1 MGNLF
6 CSEYTIHRRF
16 DLKGS
21 SHGRTTAKPE
31 SEIDPTTTL
40 KDLDLNYIFRL
51 HKVWFQDFCR
61 WFTSS
66 NILSAFPSTFYISTL
81 VFVLCWGCYGE
92 RFITC
97 LQYNLVYQLVKEIL
111 EHDYPCCSSNMQASS
126 RAGKWTKIVTSL
138 NKRELWITVFWLVFT
153 FEKLRIRIPWHQ
165 LVVLELGLLLAFA
178 LQLDFLHP
186 LAQELLL
193 VISSHLIRSSFLFSE
208 LAQLNWWNG
217 SLFFHQEM
225 ETQIVNL
232 EHSHAFLEQ
241 RWIRLFLTLLGK
253 LKLQN
258 QTSFFLTLLWLIQN
272 WLLSNPTLSCVNL

>member
-138 NKRELWITVFWLVFT
+138 NKRELWITVSWLVSIFA
-153 FEKLRIRIPWHQ
+153 KLLHIRMLWHH
-165 LVVLELGLLLAFA
+165 LVHLELLLLPFV
-178 LQLDFLHP
+178 LQLDL
-186 LAQELLL
+186 ELL
-193 VISSHLIRSSFLFSE
+193 VISCHLIL
-208 LAQLNWWNG
+208 
-217 SLFFHQEM
+217 LFFVISKPVLAELTKFCPFSFPQEM
-225 ETQIVNL
+225 
-232 EHSHAFLEQ
+232 
-241 RWIRLFLTLLGK
+241 
-253 LKLQN
+253 
-258 QTSFFLTLLWLIQN
+258 
-272 WLLSNPTLSCVNL
+272 